1 MLEFIDTHAHLYDEQ
16 FKKDRKNSIQNA
28 INEGVNKFFL
38 PNVDSETI
46 EEMLVLENQYP
57 ENCFALMGL
66 HPCSVKQDFEK
77 ELDVVEKY
85 LSQRKFVAIGEIGT
99 DLHWDKT
106 FWEQQKEAFTI
117 QIQWAKKYK
126 VPIIIHC
133 RASFQETVELLAP
146 HAGEDLKGIFHCFG
160 GSENSAK
167 TIMELGFLMGIG
179 GVVTYKKS
187 GLDTVL
193 PNVPLEYLV
202 LETDSPYLAPV
213 PYRGKRNESSYI
225 PIIAQKLSDIKG
237 ITLEEV
243 SKKTTENALRLFQ
256 ML

>member
-46 EEMLVLENQYP
+46 EEMLMLENQYP
-57 ENCFALMGL
+57 DNCFALMGL

-77 ELDVVEKY
+77 ELAIVEKY
-85 LSQRKFVAIGEIGT
+85 LNQRKFVAIGEIGT

-126 VPIIIHC
+126 VPIVIHC

-146 HAGEDLKGIFHCFG
+146 HAGEDLKGVFHCFG

-187 GLDTVL
+187 GLDIVL

-213 PYRGKRNESSYI
+213 PHRGKRNESSYI
-225 PIIAQKLSDIKG
+225 PIIAQKLAEIKG
-237 ITLEEV
+237 VTLEEV